1 MIKSIIEE
9 HGVRKHLYAM
19 VVFGQDANIIRT
31 FQKVEKDT
39 LISVIQGAESPSG
52 GPNIVDALQTS
63 KMLFFQPSGGARPD
77 SRKIIVIMIDRKSVN
92 TESQLEKVVDEY
104 ERNKV
109 KFVTVAIGDE
119 ADPNE
124 LGPLTPDKKN
134 SSVLVTDKDVDPTKV
149 AKDIWDMLG
158 LGK

>member
-1 MIKSIIEE
+1 
-9 HGVRKHLYAM
+9 M
-19 VVFGQDANIIRT
+19 VVFGQDSNIIRT

-39 LISVIQGAESPSG
+39 LIAVIQGAELPSG
-52 GPNIVDALQTS
+52 GPNIADALHTS

-92 TESQLEKVVDEY
+92 TGSQLGKVVDEY

-109 KFVTVAIGDE
+109 KFVTVVIGDE
-119 ADPNE
+119 ADPSV
-124 LGPLTPDKKN
+124 LSPLTPDKKN

-149 AKDIWDMLG
+149 AIDIWDMLG

>member
-19 VVFGQDANIIRT
+19 VVFGQDSNIIRT

-39 LISVIQGAESPSG
+39 LIAVIQGAELPSG
-52 GPNIVDALQTS
+52 GPNIVDALHTS
-63 KMLFFQPSGGARPD
+63 KMLFFQPSGRARPD

-92 TESQLEKVVDEY
+92 TGSQLGKVVDEY

-109 KFVTVAIGDE
+109 KFVTVVIGDE
-119 ADPNE
+119 ADPSV
-124 LGPLTPDKKN
+124 LSPLTPDKKN

-149 AKDIWDMLG
+149 AIDVWDMLG

>member
-1 MIKSIIEE
+1 
-9 HGVRKHLYAM
+9 M

-52 GPNIVDALQTS
+52 GTNIVDALQAS

-109 KFVTVAIGDE
+109 KFVTVVTY
-119 ADPNE
+119 
-124 LGPLTPDKKN
+124 LMFLHHCKN
-134 SSVLVTDKDVDPTKV
+134 HIVDSEIIHHACFNIMST
-149 AKDIWDMLG
+149 MQRLNHT
-158 LGK
+158 

>member
-1 MIKSIIEE
+1 
-9 HGVRKHLYAM
+9 M

-31 FQKVEKDT
+31 FQKVERDT
-39 LISVIQGAESPSG
+39 LISVIQGAGLSSG
-52 GPNIVDALQTS
+52 GPNIVNALQTS
-63 KMLFFQPSGGARPD
+63 KLLFFQPSGGARPD

-92 TESQLEKVVDEY
+92 TGSQLEKVIDEY

-109 KFVTVAIGDE
+109 KFVTVVIGDE
-119 ADPNE
+119 ADPSE

-134 SSVLVTDKDVDPTKV
+134 SSVLLTDKEVDPTKV
-149 AKDIWDMLG
+149 ATDIWDMLG

>member
-19 VVFGQDANIIRT
+19 VVFGQDASIIRT

-109 KFVTVAIGDE
+109 KFVTVVIGDE
-119 ADPNE
+119 ADPSV
-124 LGPLTPDKKN
+124 LSPLTPDKKN